1 MTAGIYCFVGTDTTA
16 FFLGIQRMQVLR
28 EYLMLI
34 YAWLHL
40 PDMELLAYTVK
51 EFYDQ
56 LEPAADSLERAYGQ
70 IADAAYL
77 ERYRIQVHAMK
88 SLSATIGIVT
98 LSGVAR
104 VLESAAKDDKIHIIT
119 AMTDIFLEKWRSYRY
134 RLQGSLK
141 I

>member
-1 MTAGIYCFVGTDTTA
+1 
-16 FFLGIQRMQVLR
+16 
-28 EYLMLI
+28 MLI

-119 AMTDIFLEKWRSYRY
+119 AMTDIFLEKWRSCRN
-134 RLQGSLK
+134 R
-141 I
+141 